1 MTRLLRRDYLTRATG
16 HMVEESAGP
25 LEAPGSRETPPEP
38 ALPPVVDIA
47 ATGDL
52 VLDVT
57 FENSK
62 ATLKSA
68 RQADR
73 RLTAQTTPAPGLKGR
88 VRLGFRVEIAT
99 LRRQSKY
106 FEKLLSDTRFKEAN
120 AIAATLS
127 LLSSRGVQPAAA
139 EAKDLA
145 WIKIVDDDEAT
156 RSARREQVLAD
167 LLRVLHGQKVTTTPV
182 TMDYVTALAVF
193 ADRFDCALAVAK
205 IMNSGLKFRWPSTM
219 RKAPAGEDVKMSR
232 STENILRQKVLVAWL
247 LNLPDK
253 FSAATRE
260 LILGGSCKWTAF
272 PDPNE
277 AEDEPTWWYL
287 QDGLERQWPARFLLP
302 CSARRANCG
311 SRGATIPA
319 RVPSQY
325 HSLGAPSL
333 PGPLHI
339 PC

>member
-1 MTRLLRRDYLTRATG
+1 
-16 HMVEESAGP
+16 MVEESAGP
-25 LEAPGSRETPPEP
+25 PEAPGSRETPSKPG
-38 ALPPVVDIA
+38 LPPVVDIA

-73 RLTAQTTPAPGLKGR
+73 KLTTRTTPAPGLKGR
-88 VRLGFRVEIAT
+88 VRLGFRVELAT

-106 FEKLLSDTRFKEAN
+106 FEKLLGDTRFKEAN
-120 AIAATLS
+120 AIAAALS
-127 LLSSRGVQPAAA
+127 ALSSRGVRPAAA

-156 RSARREQVLAD
+156 RYARREQVFAD
-167 LLRVLHGQKVTTTPV
+167 LLRVLHGQKATTTPA
-182 TMDYVTALAVF
+182 TMDYVTAMAVF

-205 IMNSGLKFRWPSTM
+205 IINTGLKFRWPTM

-232 STENILRQKVLVAWL
+232 STENVLRQKVLVAWL
-247 LNLPDK
+247 LNLPDR

-260 LILGGSCKWTAF
+260 LIIGGSCKWTAF

-287 QDGLERQWPARFLLP
+287 QDGLERE
-302 CSARRANCG
+302 
-311 SRGATIPA
+311 
-319 RVPSQY
+319 
-325 HSLGAPSL
+325 
-333 PGPLHI
+333 
-339 PC
+339 

>member
-1 MTRLLRRDYLTRATG
+1 MIRLLRRDYLTRATG

-25 LEAPGSRETPPEP
+25 PGAPGSRETPPE
-38 ALPPVVDIA
+38 AHLPPVTNIA

-62 ATLKSA
+62 VTLKLA

-73 RLTAQTTPAPGLKGR
+73 KLTTQTAPAPGLKGR
-88 VRLGFRVEIAT
+88 VRLGFRVELAT

-106 FEKLLSDTRFKEAN
+106 FEKLLSDTRFTEAN
-120 AIAATLS
+120 AIAAALS
-127 LLSSRGVQPAAA
+127 ALSSRGVEPAAA

-145 WIKIVDDDEAT
+145 WIKIDDDDEAT
-156 RSARREQVLAD
+156 RYARREQVFAD
-167 LLRVLHGQKVTTTPV
+167 LLRVLHGQKVTTTAV
-182 TMDYVTALAVF
+182 TIDYVAAMAVF

-205 IMNSGLKFRWPSTM
+205 MMNSGLKFRWPTTL
-219 RKAPAGEDVKMSR
+219 RKAPAGEDAKMSR
-232 STENILRQKVLVAWL
+232 STENVLRQKVLIAWL

-260 LILGGSCKWTAF
+260 LILSGSCKWTAF

-287 QDGLERQWPARFLLP
+287 QDGLERE
-302 CSARRANCG
+302 
-311 SRGATIPA
+311 
-319 RVPSQY
+319 
-325 HSLGAPSL
+325 
-333 PGPLHI
+333 
-339 PC
+339 